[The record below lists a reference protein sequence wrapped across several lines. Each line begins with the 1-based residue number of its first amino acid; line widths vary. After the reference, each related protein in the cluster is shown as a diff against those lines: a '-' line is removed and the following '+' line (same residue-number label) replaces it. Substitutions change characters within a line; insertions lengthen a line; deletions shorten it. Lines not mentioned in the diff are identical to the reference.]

1 MNTITRKSHT
11 KTLLFLVILLSVF
24 LIAAGAIL
32 ARTILG
38 AAFHTAPPAFCTHAP
53 ELTEAAGGFSLP
65 DYYITNKVTALN
77 RYYIDD
83 QSDLWGYGSNEYGQ
97 LGNGMVL
104 EPGETTGAP
113 VKIASG
119 VVSVDC
125 SVNGYFCIYLTADGE
140 LYGMGSNMLGL
151 LGQDFDSTNYYCRH
165 DNKVTSPVLLM
176 DQVAYAQAGMES
188 ITALKKD
195 GSVWWWGQYM
205 STYGTTVSD
214 SEDFEKT
221 TEDESNPCK
230 MLYNSPRKI
239 LDNCV
244 YAATGDWTGAAISEN
259 GDLYTWGFNIFG
271 ECGTPVTEDDFIRT
285 PCKVLED
292 VAMVWPEQIEVN
304 SPLEEI
310 PEQMLYETV
319 YHFNTF
325 VRLKDGTILAAGRR
339 LGDQEKTIS
348 LTGDLIA
355 ESSHT
360 YSDTFVPVEIR
371 KYSAENIK
379 NLIRRIEIG
388 TDREAV
394 EQYLTANGIQ
404 YFYVTN
410 YSEDTREHTENPYEM
425 RTEDQTYFFFFDS
438 ENKLTEKGTN
448 LHAL

>member
-1 MNTITRKSHT
+1 
-11 KTLLFLVILLSVF
+11 
-24 LIAAGAIL
+24 
-32 ARTILG
+32 
-38 AAFHTAPPAFCTHAP
+38 
-53 ELTEAAGGFSLP
+53 
-65 DYYITNKVTALN
+65 
-77 RYYIDD
+77 
-83 QSDLWGYGSNEYGQ
+83 
-97 LGNGMVL
+97 MVL
-104 EPGETTGAP
+104 EPGETTGTP

-425 RTEDQTYFFFFDS
+425 LTEDQTYFFFFDS
-438 ENKLTEKGTN
+438 ENKLTEKGAN